1 MVSNI
6 LTALSAIVNRYVV
19 KEKSVEI
26 PLSHITHICGS
37 DFPLS
42 AGIS

>member
-1 MVSNI
+1 MAASI
-6 LTALSAIVNRYVV
+6 LTALGAIVNRYLV

-37 DFPLS
+37 DFSFS